1 MGVFDKPNRNDPCPC
16 GSGKKYKKCCQG
28 KTIEKQ
34 YPDTGI
40 YSRQNDCNS
49 ILRYFQTHSTHEVL
63 NFVIGL
69 QMSPS
74 NHGKNVRI
82 EDLARLAVL
91 SIHDDNSKSI
101 SFKELRTLLDRDY
114 EYNCMEDLPC
124 NMFSENVAYYGGAYT
139 VFPGIT
145 SFSIEILN
153 GLLQSIF
160 QSQCGLSE
168 DVKNQIHDGCQCL
181 LSLGKFVSNSSG
193 VEGNVKGGDSEVSN
207 LDTLMCPLDYSVS
220 KNEFK
225 RYLSAFDV
233 NSDIIDQFVLNVKD
247 HGIISADPDLC
258 PLLQKPIVEYN
269 GRYYFLLI
277 SNQANAI
284 SSFIMR
290 TLVENH
296 FEDQIASVF
305 HLNLWNQIRE
315 GCTLMGWP
323 LTNIPLPDNPEP
335 YIDEVVAQFDVN
347 WYAYICYVHS
357 LGENMKDTLDG
368 GHWTLSLDEHI
379 NQAVD
384 FIKHSING
392 KHVLTLILYSSMGE
406 NMMLLHDG
414 ADSEDYRLS
423 FSAFDFIDLTKS
435 ENWNNLSLLRFAQA
449 VKSYKGAFNPTQD
462 SLDLYSIY
470 KLYGESFYMTD
481 KQPSSFVFIPPG
493 DGRHLI
499 FDAKLKR
506 DFKLI
511 PFEKRGEHFL
521 LPVVSSINGMPIYEP
536 SRSINGYY
544 VVTIACEQPIWVFCE
559 QVQTKFSYEY
569 HIAELFGL
577 SLVFWL
583 TKMSKVISPLIRQ
596 QYKSAISVQLVFDT
610 KLFDEHKYV
619 DEAEGSPNEAFSV
632 TRKDDIIQI
641 YLHRSILFMVSGGTN
656 YGERVL
662 ISGLLKE
669 LLSLKDVEVDSMLD
683 AYMPL
688 GSAKMIIIS
697 TSATNE
703 MLDNRWLCPPIMLTK
718 ATEHVILDYMPKV
731 MADNNCD
738 IKGVISNEADKQQFL
753 HDLVRFLLGR
763 LSREALGLSKAV
775 LLKRLV
781 EVNESL
787 LWQREQRAIR
797 VPAKILCF
805 GEDAYESRRHLE
817 DDRTLTESSL
827 AARCLAEYVVS
838 IKDELEGV
846 HAGADEIEFM
856 MSLMRAVCT
865 LGSQADALKL
875 GLSDVSVEK
884 LESGRY
890 SISDDIFHDGIS
902 SFAEANLEEEMN
914 VHISLFSR
922 RLDGVKDGS
931 ANNSPRNKYAISSDD
946 VNEAFKKDWGVSYAD
961 IDAFC
966 FGCYNVCINYQ
977 TSALNIGAD
986 EFVKELSE
994 NQPNLSMEAIS
1005 ICLQHFAL
1013 RPRANY
1019 LTAPEGYAD
1028 HEVFPWVYNREFS
1041 YLRRFIMS
1049 YSNKGKEY
1057 YIMGPRSAMAA
1068 LRQLATLLSNGR
1080 LKDETTALK
1089 GLRGKFNDLKGR
1101 VFNDKVRDYLKGS
1114 GKLLVF
1120 DYEVKISPNG
1130 HLKTDKKN
1138 YGDID
1143 VLAFDRERKIVFSIE
1158 CKDTEKARNVREMKT
1173 ELDKYL
1179 GRPETGKVGYIE
1191 KHCNRHNWLMEH
1203 IEDVKSLI
1211 KEAGDIEIVSFVL
1224 TSEVIPLSYISK
1236 NPPALPIIAFS
1247 KLKSSGLGH
1256 MYETLGLDV

>member
-16 GSGKKYKKCCQG
+16 GSGKKFKKCCQG
-28 KTIEKQ
+28 KAIEQQ

-49 ILRYFQTHSTHEVL
+49 ILRYFQTHSTHDVL

-91 SIHDDNSKSI
+91 SIHDGDSQSI
-101 SFKELRTLLDRDY
+101 SFKELGTLLDRDY

-160 QSQCGLSE
+160 QSHCGLPK
-168 DVKNQIHDGCQCL
+168 DVENRIHEGVQCL
-181 LSLGKFVSNSSG
+181 LSLGKIVSTSSG
-193 VEGNVKGGDSEVSN
+193 IEGNMKGGDYEASN
-207 LDTLMCPLDYSVS
+207 LDTLMCSLDYSVS
-220 KNEFK
+220 KSEFK
-225 RYLSAFDV
+225 RYLSTLGI
-233 NSDIIDQFVLNVKD
+233 NSNIIDQFVLNVKD
-247 HGIISADPDLC
+247 QGIITADPDLC

-269 GRYYFLLI
+269 DKYYFLLI

-284 SSFIMR
+284 TSFIMR
-290 TLVENH
+290 TLVENRC
-296 FEDQIASVF
+296 EDQVASVF
-305 HLNLWNQIRE
+305 HSNLWDQIRE

-323 LTNIPLPDNPEP
+323 LTNIPLPYNPEP

-357 LGENMKDTLDG
+357 LGENIQDALDG

-379 NQAVD
+379 KQAVD
-384 FIKHSING
+384 LIKHSING

-406 NMMLLHDG
+406 NMVLLHDG
-414 ADSEDYRLS
+414 ADSEDCRLS

-449 VKSYKGAFNPTQD
+449 VKSCEGAFSPTQD

-481 KQPSSFVFIPPG
+481 KHPSSFIFIPPG

-511 PFEKRGEHFL
+511 PFRKSGEHFL
-521 LPVVSSINGMPIYEP
+521 LPVVSSINDMPIYEP
-536 SRSINGYY
+536 SRSIKGYY
-544 VVTIACEQPIWVFCE
+544 VVTIACEPPIWVFCD

-569 HIAELFGL
+569 QMAELFGI

-583 TKMSKVISPLIRQ
+583 TKMSKAISPLIRE
-596 QYKSAISVQLVFDT
+596 QYKSAISIQLVFDT
-610 KLFDEHKYV
+610 ELFDEHKYV
-619 DEAEGSPNEAFSV
+619 DEAGGTSNEGFRV
-632 TRKDDIIQI
+632 TRKNDTVQI
-641 YLHRSILFMVSGGTN
+641 YLERSVLFMVSGGTN
-656 YGERVL
+656 YGERFL
-662 ISGLLKE
+662 ISSLLKE
-669 LLSLKDVEVDSMLD
+669 LLPLKDIEVNSILD

-703 MLDNRWLCPPIMLTK
+703 MLDNRWLCPPITLTK
-718 ATEHVILDYMPKV
+718 ATEHVMLDYMPQV

-738 IKGVISNEADKQQFL
+738 IKGVINNEADKQQFL
-753 HDLVRFLLGR
+753 HDLVRLLLER
-763 LSREALGLSKAV
+763 LNREIRRFNKV
-775 LLKRLV
+775 TLLKRLV

-787 LWQREQRAIR
+787 LWQREQGAIR
-797 VPAKILCF
+797 VPAKIMCF
-805 GEDAYESRRHLE
+805 GEGAYESQRHLE
-817 DDRTLTESSL
+817 EDRTLTESSL
-827 AARCLAEYVVS
+827 AARCLVEYVVS
-838 IKDELEGV
+838 IKDELEGLHV
-846 HAGADEIEFM
+846 GADEIEFM

-890 SISDDIFHDGIS
+890 SISDDIFHDGVI
-902 SFAEANLEEEMN
+902 SFAEANIEEEMN
-914 VHISLFSR
+914 AHIALFSR
-922 RLDGVKDGS
+922 RLDGLKVGS
-931 ANNSPRNKYAISSDD
+931 SNKSRRNKSAISSDE
-946 VNEAFKKDWGVSYAD
+946 VNDAFRKDWGVSFAD

-966 FGCYNVCINYQ
+966 FGCYCVCINHQ
-977 TSALNIGAD
+977 TSSLNIGAD
-986 EFVKELSE
+986 EFVKELHD
-994 NQPNLSMEAIS
+994 NQPKLTVEAIS
-1005 ICLQHFAL
+1005 ICLQHFTL
-1013 RPRANY
+1013 RSRSNY
-1019 LTAPEGYAD
+1019 LAAPKGYAD
-1028 HEVFPWVYNREFS
+1028 HEVYPWVYNREFS
-1041 YLRRFIMS
+1041 YIRRFILS
-1049 YSNKGKEY
+1049 YSNMGKECF
-1057 YIMGPRSAMAA
+1057 ILGPRSAMAA
-1068 LRQLATLLSNGR
+1068 LRQLTTLLGNGR
-1080 LKDETTALK
+1080 LKDETAALK
-1089 GLRGKFNDLKGR
+1089 SLRGKFNDLKGR
-1101 VFNDKVRDYLKGS
+1101 VFNDKVRDYLKGAGS
-1114 GKLLVF
+1114 LTVF

-1130 HLKTDKKN
+1130 NLKADKN

-1179 GRPETGKVGYIE
+1179 GRPETGKVGYLE
-1191 KHCNRHNWLMEH
+1191 KHCKRHDWLIEH

-1211 KEAGDIEIVSFVL
+1211 KEADDIEIVSFVL
-1224 TSEVIPLSYISK
+1224 TSEVIPLTYISK

-1247 KLKSSGLGH
+1247 NLQSSGVEL
-1256 MYETLGLDV
+1256 MYEVLGVL